1 LAAQAKP
8 SILPP
13 KKALAH
19 GLEGISVI
27 GLRLLLTACP
37 QGTCDRGQTGS
48 IATAGLPCRQPAHSE
63 ARTDWKQEEQ
73 AKNQSRYPQFKPS
86 DRATSREIS
95 RRNRS

>member
-1 LAAQAKP
+1 VSEKKGSGVPPENGLGGAKKNYRIPARISGSGVTLAAQAKP

-48 IATAGLPCRQPAHSE
+48 IATAGLPC
-63 ARTDWKQEEQ
+63 
-73 AKNQSRYPQFKPS
+73 
-86 DRATSREIS
+86 
-95 RRNRS
+95 